1 MSRYVLSPLAQ
12 RDLADIRGYY
22 LEQGSPRAARQR
34 LVELVEAFRS
44 LARNPG
50 IGHQREDLAG
60 NRRVL
65 SGPFAAT

>member
-44 LARNPG
+44 LA
-50 IGHQREDLAG
+50 
-60 NRRVL
+60 
-65 SGPFAAT
+65 